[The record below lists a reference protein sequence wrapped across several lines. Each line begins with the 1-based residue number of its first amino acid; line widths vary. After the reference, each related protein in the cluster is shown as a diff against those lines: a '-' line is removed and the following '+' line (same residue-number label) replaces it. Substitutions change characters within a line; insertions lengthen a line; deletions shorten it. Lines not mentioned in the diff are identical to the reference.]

1 MSYQPA
7 SPAGQDVP
15 GLGSP
20 PLARI
25 EVLQAWPL
33 IASLAQFHGFHEA
46 VENSAIEVELD
57 IMLNLAR
64 FESV

>member
-46 VENSAIEVELD
+46 FENSAIEVELD
-57 IMLNLAR
+57 I
-64 FESV
+64 